1 MGEVAVCWKPVDPV
15 RTLLLGVAC
24 LELVSLFSKAEG
36 WSWVYLCV
44 VSFQITSTEVCPEL
58 RVKGWECG
66 FLKVFDLKRMALH
79 DWVVCSPPLF
89 SLFQSLFPPP
99 PSRVWVFVLPLG
111 NSASGARTERFT

>member
-24 LELVSLFSKAEG
+24 LELVSLFSKTEG

-44 VSFQITSTEVCPEL
+44 VSFQITSTEGHPEL

-79 DWVVCSPPLF
+79 DWVVCSPPTSLLIF
-89 SLFQSLFPPP
+89 SVPLSSSTIPGLGIC
-99 PSRVWVFVLPLG
+99 PSVG
-111 NSASGARTERFT
+111 Q